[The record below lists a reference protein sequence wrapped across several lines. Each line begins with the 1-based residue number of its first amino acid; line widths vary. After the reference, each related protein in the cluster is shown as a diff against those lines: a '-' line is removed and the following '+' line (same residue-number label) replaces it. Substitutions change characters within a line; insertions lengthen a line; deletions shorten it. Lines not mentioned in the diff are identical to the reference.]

1 MNRRTV
7 LGLALCG
14 ASFGTFQPLLAAVP
28 GGGGQHAALERELA
42 AIVADPACTLASLS
56 VLAIRAG
63 KVVYEGQFGRRR
75 IGNGA
80 GPDLPANRDTL
91 YRIASVSKMVTTL
104 GLMRLAEEHQ
114 LDFDAD
120 VARYLGFSLRNPHF
134 PERAITLRHL
144 LTHTSSLR
152 DDAGYSF
159 PAGTALR
166 EFVTPGARLY
176 GNGAMWTNKAGPG
189 DYFTY
194 CNLGWGLIG
203 TLMERVGG
211 DRFDRLMGRLLLQ
224 PLGLQAGYH
233 PFALAPAARANLA
246 TLYRKRTT
254 DTEVW
259 DANGPWI
266 AQVDDERDKPLPP
279 GIERYVIGEN
289 ATPFSPTGGL
299 RISARD
305 LGTLMLMLMNGGRHN
320 GRQILEPSTLARM
333 FARQWTADGA
343 GANGDTMNGFFNA
356 WGLGNAQFPDQPG
369 RRLVEGGFDA
379 VGHLGDA
386 YGLRSVFAADLKR
399 RNGMIVLAGGSSS
412 DPGLQKGDYSALARY
427 EERILTSM
435 FRHAIAG

>member
-1 MNRRTV
+1 M

-14 ASFGTFQPLLAAVP
+14 AFEPVLAALP
-28 GGGGQHAALERELA
+28 MRGARPSHPALERALA
-42 AIVADPACTLASLS
+42 AIVLDPACELASLS
-56 VLAIRAG
+56 VLAIRKGAIA
-63 KVVYEGQFGRRR
+63 YAGQFGRRR
-75 IGNGA
+75 IGSDS

-104 GLMRLAEEHQ
+104 GLMRLVEENK
-114 LDFDAD
+114 LDLEAD
-120 VARYLGFSLRNPHF
+120 VSRYLGFSLRNPHF
-134 PERAITLRHL
+134 PERAITLQHL
-144 LTHTSSLR
+144 LTHRASLR

-159 PAGTALR
+159 PAGTALK

-176 GNGAMWTNKAGPG
+176 DKGAMWASKAGPG

-203 TLMERVGG
+203 TLMERVTNE
-211 DRFDRLMGRLLLQ
+211 RFDRLMQRLLLQ
-224 PLGLQAGYH
+224 PLGLTAGYN
-233 PFALAPAARANLA
+233 PAELAPAALDNLA
-246 TLYRKRTT
+246 TLYRKRTV

-259 DANGPWI
+259 DTTGPWI
-266 AQVDDERDKPLPP
+266 AQVDDYRTKPPGPPP
-279 GIERYVIGEN
+279 GIERYVIGDN

-299 RISARD
+299 RIAARD
-305 LGTLMLMLMNGGRHN
+305 LGTVMLMLMNKGVHDGKR
-320 GRQILEPSTLARM
+320 ILKTATLERM

-343 GANGDTMNGFFNA
+343 GGNGDTLHGLFNA

-399 RNGMIVLAGGSSS
+399 GNGMIVLVGGTSN
-412 DPGLQKGDYSALARY
+412 DPDLLKGRYSALARF
-427 EERILTSM
+427 EEDILTSM
-435 FRHAIAG
+435 FRHAIAA